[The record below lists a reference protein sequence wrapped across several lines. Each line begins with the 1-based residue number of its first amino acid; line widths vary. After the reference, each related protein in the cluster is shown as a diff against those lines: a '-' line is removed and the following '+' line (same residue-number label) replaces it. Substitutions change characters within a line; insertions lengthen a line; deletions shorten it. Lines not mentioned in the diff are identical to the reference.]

1 MKKGVSLLLEFGL
14 EEELELAN
22 LDKVI
27 ESNSSSLIGIWSLL
41 DFSDKYPF
49 NKNEM
54 DLIKDIRNV
63 GEINGM
69 DIKNITESY
78 AKLLIKRRQDINID
92 SDDIMQVLHKGP
104 DKYLSDIYESVER
117 EILYRR
123 LKNDKDS
130 IIEYISLNYS

>member
-1 MKKGVSLLLEFGL
+1 M
-14 EEELELAN
+14 
-22 LDKVI
+22 
-27 ESNSSSLIGIWSLL
+27 
-41 DFSDKYPF
+41 Y
-49 NKNEM
+49 
-54 DLIKDIRNV
+54 
-63 GEINGM
+63 
-69 DIKNITESY
+69 IKNITESY